1 MSSQTET
8 NGSKLMIQSHSP
20 FLLQKILK
28 LILYIYI
35 YIYIFI
41 FFSIMVYPRTL
52 NTVPC
57 AIQYGLVILN
67 ISINL
72 NETSCLNYKSQF
84 IT

>member
-1 MSSQTET
+1 
-8 NGSKLMIQSHSP
+8 
-20 FLLQKILK
+20 
-28 LILYIYI
+28 
-35 YIYIFI
+35 
-41 FFSIMVYPRTL
+41 MVYPRTL
-52 NTVPC
+52 NTVPY